1 MRLEVFKKNFEFIE
15 NFNSKANQSYK
26 LGVNEFTDRTKEE
39 FPATHTGLTR
49 RINVTSSSQAVD
61 NTMSSWNWNVSNIVG
76 QSKDWRM
83 EGLTKIAGGNL
94 ISLSEQQLID
104 CDGEPNEGCRG
115 GTMEEAFTYIAKNG
129 GISSED
135 AYPYQERDGTCQSQ
149 AEPAMQIRGFQYV
162 PRNNERALLEAVS
175 MQPVSVSRIAGL
187 AESFSHYSSGVYS
200 DPACGIATTHAVT
213 LVGYGTSPERIKYW
227 LAKNSWGETWGE
239 NGYIRLRRDV
249 EWPQGM
255 CGLAQYVKMVLRVS
269 YVLVVLTILSM
280 DHRISQATSRVA
292 FQKLSIADYF
302 EQWMIQFSRV
312 YVNSLEKQMRL
323 EVFEKNLE
331 YIENFNTKENKS
343 YKLGV
348 DEFTDQ
354 TDEEFLATHTGLS
367 GISAI
372 SSSEVVDESM
382 SSWKW
387 NVSNIIGFYATSK
400 DWRLEGAV
408 TPVKNQRIGCWAFS
422 AIAAV
427 EGLTKIS
434 QGKLVS
440 LSEQQLLDCDKANH
454 GCKGGL
460 MDKAFNYIAQKGITG
475 DDDYP
480 FLEEDGICQ
489 FEDEPV
495 IKIRGY
501 QCVPRNNELAL
512 REAVSRQPVSVGVA
526 WHLDSIIH
534 YSSGVY
540 DEPYCGINMNH
551 AVTIVGYGT
560 SPEGKDYWLAKNSWG
575 ASWGENG
582 YVRLRRDVEWREGM
596 CGLAQY
602 ACYPVV

>member
-1 MRLEVFKKNFEFIE
+1 MVLRVSYVLVVLTILSMDHRISQATSRVAFQKPSIAHHFQQWMIKFSRVYSNEPQKQMRLEVFKTNFEFIE

-83 EGLTKIAGGNL
+83 EGAVTPVKQQGQCSSCWAFSAIAAVEGLTKIAGGNL

-175 MQPVSVSRIAGL
+175 MQPVSVSIAGL

-213 LVGYGTSPERIKYW
+213 LVGYGTSPEGIKYW

-255 CGLAQYVKMVLRVS
+255 CGLAQY
-269 YVLVVLTILSM
+269 
-280 DHRISQATSRVA
+280 
-292 FQKLSIADYF
+292 
-302 EQWMIQFSRV
+302 
-312 YVNSLEKQMRL
+312 
-323 EVFEKNLE
+323 
-331 YIENFNTKENKS
+331 
-343 YKLGV
+343 G
-348 DEFTDQ
+348 
-354 TDEEFLATHTGLS
+354 
-367 GISAI
+367 
-372 SSSEVVDESM
+372 
-382 SSWKW
+382 
-387 NVSNIIGFYATSK
+387 
-400 DWRLEGAV
+400 
-408 TPVKNQRIGCWAFS
+408 
-422 AIAAV
+422 
-427 EGLTKIS
+427 
-434 QGKLVS
+434 
-440 LSEQQLLDCDKANH
+440 
-454 GCKGGL
+454 
-460 MDKAFNYIAQKGITG
+460 
-475 DDDYP
+475 
-480 FLEEDGICQ
+480 
-489 FEDEPV
+489 
-495 IKIRGY
+495 
-501 QCVPRNNELAL
+501 
-512 REAVSRQPVSVGVA
+512 
-526 WHLDSIIH
+526 
-534 YSSGVY
+534 
-540 DEPYCGINMNH
+540 
-551 AVTIVGYGT
+551 
-560 SPEGKDYWLAKNSWG
+560 
-575 ASWGENG
+575 
-582 YVRLRRDVEWREGM
+582 
-596 CGLAQY
+596 
-602 ACYPVV
+602 CYPVA

>member
-1 MRLEVFKKNFEFIE
+1 
-15 NFNSKANQSYK
+15 
-26 LGVNEFTDRTKEE
+26 
-39 FPATHTGLTR
+39 
-49 RINVTSSSQAVD
+49 
-61 NTMSSWNWNVSNIVG
+61 
-76 QSKDWRM
+76 
-83 EGLTKIAGGNL
+83 
-94 ISLSEQQLID
+94 
-104 CDGEPNEGCRG
+104 
-115 GTMEEAFTYIAKNG
+115 
-129 GISSED
+129 
-135 AYPYQERDGTCQSQ
+135 
-149 AEPAMQIRGFQYV
+149 
-162 PRNNERALLEAVS
+162 
-175 MQPVSVSRIAGL
+175 
-187 AESFSHYSSGVYS
+187 
-200 DPACGIATTHAVT
+200 
-213 LVGYGTSPERIKYW
+213 
-227 LAKNSWGETWGE
+227 
-239 NGYIRLRRDV
+239 
-249 EWPQGM
+249 
-255 CGLAQYVKMVLRVS
+255 MVLRVS

-280 DHRISQATSRVA
+280 DHRISQVTSRVA

-408 TPVKNQRIGCWAFS
+408 TPVKNQRSCFGCWAFS

>member
-1 MRLEVFKKNFEFIE
+1 
-15 NFNSKANQSYK
+15 
-26 LGVNEFTDRTKEE
+26 
-39 FPATHTGLTR
+39 
-49 RINVTSSSQAVD
+49 
-61 NTMSSWNWNVSNIVG
+61 
-76 QSKDWRM
+76 
-83 EGLTKIAGGNL
+83 
-94 ISLSEQQLID
+94 
-104 CDGEPNEGCRG
+104 
-115 GTMEEAFTYIAKNG
+115 
-129 GISSED
+129 
-135 AYPYQERDGTCQSQ
+135 
-149 AEPAMQIRGFQYV
+149 
-162 PRNNERALLEAVS
+162 
-175 MQPVSVSRIAGL
+175 
-187 AESFSHYSSGVYS
+187 
-200 DPACGIATTHAVT
+200 
-213 LVGYGTSPERIKYW
+213 
-227 LAKNSWGETWGE
+227 
-239 NGYIRLRRDV
+239 
-249 EWPQGM
+249 
-255 CGLAQYVKMVLRVS
+255 MVLRVS

-387 NVSNIIGFYATSK
+387 NVSNIIGFYAKSK

-408 TPVKNQRIGCWAFS
+408 TPVKNQRSCFGCWAFS

-454 GCKGGL
+454 
-460 MDKAFNYIAQKGITG
+460 
-475 DDDYP
+475 
-480 FLEEDGICQ
+480 
-489 FEDEPV
+489 
-495 IKIRGY
+495 
-501 QCVPRNNELAL
+501 
-512 REAVSRQPVSVGVA
+512 
-526 WHLDSIIH
+526 
-534 YSSGVY
+534 
-540 DEPYCGINMNH
+540 
-551 AVTIVGYGT
+551 
-560 SPEGKDYWLAKNSWG
+560 
-575 ASWGENG
+575 
-582 YVRLRRDVEWREGM
+582 
-596 CGLAQY
+596 
-602 ACYPVV
+602 